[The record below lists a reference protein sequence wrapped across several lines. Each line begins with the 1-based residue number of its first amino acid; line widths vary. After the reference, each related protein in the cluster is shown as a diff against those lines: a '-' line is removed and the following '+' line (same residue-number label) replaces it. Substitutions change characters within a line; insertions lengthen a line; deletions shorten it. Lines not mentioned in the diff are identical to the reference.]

1 MRKCGLM
8 NSTSYVPINLS
19 DRKKNGEYTVA
30 ATYRSLGR
38 FNNMEADKVVIDL
51 KNSCTGTCQMFHR
64 VSVS

>member
-30 ATYRSLGR
+30 ATCRSLCR
-38 FNNMEADKVVIDL
+38 FNNMEADKVLSLI
-51 KNSCTGTCQMFHR
+51 
-64 VSVS
+64 